1 MGSASKASGRS
12 VSATRSRSARCACG
26 WTGRGLKRE
35 GGVDPMTVAVRALN
49 RVGIRPRLRRRELGL
64 LVLVAITLTVGWAS
78 YVSYRDGALELVD
91 TGVLASYLVMLAGIH
106 IVFVLTGR
114 RMDEVL
120 FPAAALLAGISL
132 LMMQRLPQDLVT

>member
-1 MGSASKASGRS
+1 
-12 VSATRSRSARCACG
+12 
-26 WTGRGLKRE
+26 
-35 GGVDPMTVAVRALN
+35 MTVAVRALN
-49 RVGIRPRLRRRELGL
+49 RAGIRPRLRRRELGL

-120 FPAAALLAGISL
+120 FPAAALLAGI
-132 LMMQRLPQDLVT
+132 